1 MIGEA
6 GHRHGTPSH
15 SAGTSAILPGFT
27 PIQQWEYIMKSTAR
41 ANWQGDLFG
50 GSGTASLNSG
60 AAGPLPVSW
69 ASRTEE
75 AAGKTSPEEL
85 IAAAHAACYSMALSN
100 ILAGAG
106 STAENLDTKAVAT
119 FVKTDDGF
127 RLTTMALSVVG
138 TVPGLDAAGFAE
150 HAAAAKDGCPVSNA
164 LVGNVEITLEATLA

>member
-1 MIGEA
+1 MGD
-6 GHRHGTPSH
+6 G
-15 SAGTSAILPGFT
+15 
-27 PIQQWEYIMKSTAR
+27 MKSTAR

-85 IAAAHAACYSMALSN
+85 IAAAHAACFSMALSN

-106 STAENLDTKAVAT
+106 TTAENLDTTAVAT
-119 FVKTDDGF
+119 FEKTDAGF
-127 RLTTMALSVVG
+127 RLTRMALSVVG

-150 HAAAAKDGCPVSNA
+150 HTAAAKDGCPVSNA
-164 LVGNVEITLEATLA
+164 LVGNVEITLEAKLA